1 MNELYRE
8 LLPLGRDGVVSAG
21 EELWQEGAKGDTV
34 VLLVEGTFE
43 VLQSSPTGESV
54 VLRMARAGEVLGEIA
69 CLDGGARS
77 AGLRAATDCRIRTI
91 GAEEFK
97 AFVRQRSDLLEELF
111 RIESQRIR
119 SLSRMVTQS
128 QHRAITDRL
137 TSLYNYGFFIE
148 RLDIELERS

>member
-1 MNELYRE
+1 MNELYQE
-8 LLPLGRDGVVSAG
+8 LLPLGREGVVPAG
-21 EELWQEGAKGDTV
+21 DELWQEGAKGDNV

-43 VLQSSPTGESV
+43 VLQSSPSGEPI
-54 VLRMARAGEVLGEIA
+54 VLRLARAGDVLGEMA

-91 GAEEFK
+91 PAAEFRD
-97 AFVRQRSDLLEELF
+97 FIRLRPHLMEELF

-119 SLSRMVTQS
+119 SLSRMVSQS

-148 RLDIELERS
+148 RLDLELERA